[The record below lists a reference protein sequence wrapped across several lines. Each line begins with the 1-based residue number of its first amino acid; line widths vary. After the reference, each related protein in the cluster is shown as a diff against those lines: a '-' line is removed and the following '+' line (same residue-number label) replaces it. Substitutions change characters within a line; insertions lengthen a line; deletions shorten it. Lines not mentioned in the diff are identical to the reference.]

1 MKLFVKEKLFS
12 MHNRYYIYNEN
23 EELEYEIES
32 KVISIGDKTTIYDK
46 NHKTVAY
53 IEQEIF
59 HFMPHYNVYIED
71 QYKYQIKKKF
81 QFFKNDY
88 ELSNMY
94 KVEGSTFNLNFTV
107 INNYGKTVAL
117 VNRKFLSIGDK
128 YQIEILDKKDIYTI
142 LTIIVAI
149 TNDIDR
155 SQANSSTSS
164 N

>member
-1 MKLFVKEKLFS
+1 MKLFVKEKVFS
-12 MHNRYYIYNEN
+12 MHNRYYIYNESD
-23 EELEYEIES
+23 ELSYEIES
-32 KVISIGDKTTIYDK
+32 KVFSIGDKTTIYDK
-46 NHKTVAY
+46 DRNVVAY

-59 HFMPHYNVYIED
+59 HLTPYYNVYIDDE
-71 QYKYQIKKKF
+71 YKYQIKKKF

-94 KVEGSTFNLNFTV
+94 KVDGSIWGYSFTILNDL
-107 INNYGKTVAL
+107 GDTVASITREIL
-117 VNRKFLSIGDK
+117 TIGDK
-128 YQIEILDKKDIYTI
+128 YQIDIIDEKDINTI

-155 SQANSSTSS
+155 SQANSS